1 MEVPNKVVVVV
12 VVVDTNS
19 SMRWSYGGI
28 IHVRIV
34 LRKVFGSNSDRF
46 LDNLSR
52 NHDKRQF

>member
-1 MEVPNKVVVVV
+1 MNKFVVVV